1 MLQKNNTIQ
10 LIRALAIIAV
20 VMIHTTPSGMYQV
33 FCRPF
38 INYAVATFLFLSGFL
53 TKIDNDNW
61 ISFYKKRIKRVLI
74 PYLIWTVLYTLS
86 SKNIGKLP
94 NNLITAKAAAPLYYI
109 FVYIQFVLL
118 TPLMGK
124 LAKSK
129 FCHLGWLIAPVS
141 VIVFKYYWLL
151 TGTQLNSHIN
161 LIWVDSCLGWF
172 TFYYLGLL
180 LGNGIIKKE
189 YSLKVLMIFYLVS
202 ILFQMAEGYGWLL
215 LGEVNCGS
223 QVKLSSYLTS
233 SLFLLIIYSILQ
245 KGCEYRNS
253 LIRVIG
259 DYSFGIYLCH
269 IMVLRYVTI
278 LNAVPY
284 PINSA
289 IVVLLSLFI
298 CYIGDRFCGG
308 KVSKVIGFR

>member
-1 MLQKNNTIQ
+1 MLHKNNTIQ

-20 VMIHTTPSGMYQV
+20 VMIHMTPSGMYQV

-53 TKIDNDNW
+53 TKIDNDDW

-129 FCHLGWLIAPVS
+129 YCHLGWLIAPVS

-151 TGTQLNSHIN
+151 TGNQLNSYIN

-172 TFYYLGLL
+172 TFYYLGLM
-180 LGNGIIKKE
+180 LGNRIIEKK
-189 YSLKVLMIFYLVS
+189 YSLKVLMLLYIVS
-202 ILFQMAEGYGWLL
+202 IIVQMAEGYGWLL
-215 LGEVNCGS
+215 LGEVNYGS

-233 SLFLLIIYSILQ
+233 SLFLLMVYAILQ

-253 LIRVIG
+253 LLRVIG

-308 KVSKVIGFR
+308 KVSRVIGFR

>member
-1 MLQKNNTIQ
+1 
-10 LIRALAIIAV
+10 
-20 VMIHTTPSGMYQV
+20 MIHTTPFGYYQL

-38 INYAVATFLFLSGFL
+38 INFAVATFLFLSGFL
-53 TKIDNDNW
+53 TKIENDDW
-61 ISFYKKRIKRVLI
+61 ITLYKKRILRVLI

-86 SKNIGKLP
+86 SKSIGRLP
-94 NNLITAKAAAPLYYI
+94 YNLVTAKAAAPLYYI

-129 FCHLGWLIAPVS
+129 YRHLGWLIAPVS

-151 TGTQLNSHIN
+151 TGNQLNSYIN

-180 LGNGIIKKE
+180 LGNGIIKKD
-189 YSLKVLMIFYLVS
+189 YSLKVLMLFYLVS
-202 ILFQMAEGYGWLL
+202 ILIQMAEGYGWLL

-233 SLFLLIIYSILQ
+233 SLFLLMVYAILQ

-253 LIRVIG
+253 LLRVIG

-308 KVSKVIGFR
+308 KVSRVIGFR

>member
-1 MLQKNNTIQ
+1 
-10 LIRALAIIAV
+10 
-20 VMIHTTPSGMYQV
+20 MIHTTPSGMYQV

-61 ISFYKKRIKRVLI
+61 TLFYKKRIKRVLI

-86 SKNIGKLP
+86 SKIIGKLP
-94 NNLITAKAAAPLYYI
+94 INLITAKAAAPLYYI

-118 TPLMGK
+118 TPILGK

-129 FCHLGWLIAPVS
+129 YRHFGWIIAPVS

-151 TGTQLNSHIN
+151 TGTQLNSYIN

-172 TFYYLGLL
+172 TFYYLGLM
-180 LGNGIIKKE
+180 LGNRIIEKK
-189 YSLKVLMIFYLVS
+189 YSLKVLTLLYIVS
-202 ILFQMAEGYGWLL
+202 IIVQMAEGYGWLL

-223 QVKLSSYLTS
+223 QVKLSSFLTS
-233 SLFLLIIYSILQ
+233 SLFLLMAYSILQ
-245 KGCEYRNS
+245 KGYEYRNS
-253 LIRVIG
+253 LLRVIG

-289 IVVLLSLFI
+289 IVVLLCLLI

>member
-1 MLQKNNTIQ
+1 
-10 LIRALAIIAV
+10 
-20 VMIHTTPSGMYQV
+20 MIHMTPSGMYQV

-38 INYAVATFLFLSGFL
+38 INFAVATFLFLSGYL
-53 TKIDNDNW
+53 TRIDNDNW
-61 ISFYKKRIKRVLI
+61 IAFYKKRIKRVII
-74 PYLIWTVLYTLS
+74 PYIIWTVLYTLVS
-86 SKNIGKLP
+86 GNLGRLP
-94 NNLITAKAAAPLYYI
+94 YNLLTAKAAAPLYYI

-129 FCHLGWLIAPVS
+129 YRHLGWLIAPVS

-151 TGTQLNSHIN
+151 IGTQLNSYIN

-172 TFYYLGLL
+172 TFYYLGLM
-180 LGNGIIKKE
+180 LGNRIIEKK
-189 YSLKVLMIFYLVS
+189 YSLKVLMLLYIVS
-202 ILFQMAEGYGWLL
+202 IIIQMAEGYGWLL

-233 SLFLLIIYSILQ
+233 SLFLLMIYSVLQ

-253 LIRVIG
+253 LLRVIG
-259 DYSFGIYLCH
+259 DYSFGIYLSH
-269 IMVLRYVTI
+269 IMVLRYVTN
-278 LNAVPY
+278 LYAVPY
-284 PINSA
+284 PINSV
-289 IVVLLSLFI
+289 IVVLLSLLI